1 MVDRTLSPAGEG
13 LSTTAAALGLVL
25 WATDVPA
32 LAAFIAR
39 VAGVPVS
46 EQHPG
51 YAVIDL
57 PGCSI
62 AIHADEAYRG
72 HPWFEAL
79 HREGAARGI
88 GAELRL
94 QARPDVQRAYRE
106 ALAAGATTVYP
117 PHDQDGLQEC
127 QLLGPDGYLFTLWS
141 PSELGS

>member
-1 MVDRTLSPAGEG
+1 MVDGTLSPAGEG
-13 LSTTAAALGLVL
+13 PAAAAAALGLVL

-32 LAAFIAR
+32 LATFIAR
-39 VAGVPVS
+39 VAGVPIA

-57 PGCSI
+57 PGCTI

-72 HPWFEAL
+72 HPWFDAL
-79 HREGAARGI
+79 RREGAARGI
-88 GAELRL
+88 GAEFRL
-94 QARPDVQRAYRE
+94 EARPDVQRAYRE

-141 PSELGS
+141 AIAPGS